1 MINKGPFLFY
11 IGSHESR
18 DRLRDRL
25 TDTYVKLDPL
35 LPAEGKFLR
44 KWRLQLNVT
53 PEELLAAVRT

>member
-1 MINKGPFLFY
+1 MINKSPLLFY
-11 IGSHESR
+11 IGSPESR

-35 LPAEGKFLR
+35 LPAGGKFLR
-44 KWRLQLNVT
+44 KWRLHLNVS